1 MPRNAAVSVGYL
13 WGGPATRTCG
23 IFVGLAGG
31 LRRLTQ
37 LGIFSALVLTSR
49 RTCGHGRALV
59 GTIECYAWCL
69 GGWSAAMSRLV
80 SRLRAGSAQDSA

>member
-1 MPRNAAVSVGYL
+1 VPRNAAVSVGYL

-37 LGIFSALVLTSR
+37 LGIFSAL
-49 RTCGHGRALV
+49 ALV
-59 GTIECYAWCL
+59 FHKPDG
-69 GGWSAAMSRLV
+69 
-80 SRLRAGSAQDSA
+80 